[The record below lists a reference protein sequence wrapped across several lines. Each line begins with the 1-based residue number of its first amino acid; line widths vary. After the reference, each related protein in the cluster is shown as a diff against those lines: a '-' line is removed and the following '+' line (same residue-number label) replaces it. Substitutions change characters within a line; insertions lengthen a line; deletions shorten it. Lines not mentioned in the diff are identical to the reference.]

1 MAAVGHWFGYRKK
14 VQAIFE
20 QPGLSGSLT
29 YQEGLETQTLAFS
42 VKPMKC
48 SMAPW
53 LIKASGHAAA
63 LEWVQVILSDLVT
76 TVRYNMVV
84 RSFFSGND
92 VIFCRSVVQCVCV
105 GVWSY
110 VHTIPC
116 RTIPY
121 QTIPYHCTA
130 LRCFTLQLS
139 IHYIAIH
146 APTHSCINT
155 STSMHP
161 CRFVGTYV
169 RMYVGMCIRTYIH

>member
-1 MAAVGHWFGYRKK
+1 MH
-14 VQAIFE
+14 AIFE

-84 RSFFSGND
+84 RSFFSGNG

-105 GVWSY
+105 CGCVIICTY
-110 VHTIPC
+110 HTVPYHTIPDH
-116 RTIPY
+116 TLPL
-121 QTIPYHCTA
+121 HCIA
-130 LRCFTLQLS
+130 LLYTPTFNTL
-139 IHYIAIH
+139 H
-146 APTHSCINT
+146 CNT
-155 STSMHP
+155 CANPFMH
-161 CRFVGTYV
+161 
-169 RMYVGMCIRTYIH
+169 